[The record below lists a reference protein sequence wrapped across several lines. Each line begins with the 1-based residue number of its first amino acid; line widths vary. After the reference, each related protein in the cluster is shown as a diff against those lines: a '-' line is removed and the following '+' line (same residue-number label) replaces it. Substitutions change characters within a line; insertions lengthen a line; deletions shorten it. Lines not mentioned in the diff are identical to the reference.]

1 MDEAALDGAV
11 YSLANQEEK
20 RKDYRN
26 VVTFQL
32 GLLVLSLF
40 SDDWMGDRPL
50 NFFLFQVCAAIYLG
64 LLWDLSRNFTFKR
77 WVPNSIGAMALTVI
91 LGSLFNNYLFWNPD
105 WGSGVN
111 ALFHAI
117 TVGIQSFVT
126 WLGLRDLIRGPRR
139 ASDKLWAATGLYLM
153 LGIAW
158 AELIHLVHLILPA
171 TLPDTPASVQG
182 FHEALYLSFV
192 TLTGADN
199 ELKSISHFCRNLLA
213 LEALMAQLYMVMLI
227 SRLFVS
233 DESAP
238 GAPGSEVPSSGIQH
252 PVG

>member
-1 MDEAALDGAV
+1 MEETAV

-40 SDDWMGDRPL
+40 SDDWIGNSRL

-77 WVPNSIGAMALTVI
+77 WVPNSIGVMALIVI
-91 LGSLFNNYLFWNPD
+91 MSSLLYNYLLWTPA

-117 TVGIQSFVT
+117 TVGIQSFVA

-153 LGIAW
+153 IGIAW
-158 AELIHLVHLILPA
+158 AELIHLVHLAVPS

-213 LEALMAQLYMVMLI
+213 LEALMAQLFLVMLI
-227 SRLFVS
+227 SRLLVS
-233 DESAP
+233 DDSSEPTRSATSP
-238 GAPGSEVPSSGIQH
+238 GPDPSA
-252 PVG
+252 